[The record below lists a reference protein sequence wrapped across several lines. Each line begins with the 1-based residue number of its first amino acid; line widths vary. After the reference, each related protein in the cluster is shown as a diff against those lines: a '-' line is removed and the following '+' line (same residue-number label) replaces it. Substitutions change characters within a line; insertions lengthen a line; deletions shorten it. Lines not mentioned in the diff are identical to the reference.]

1 MRDGVRRPMK
11 RRRVGRLV
19 RNAAALMLS
28 SGGTAVLGVA
38 FWGIA
43 AHLASASVI
52 GRTSAEIAA
61 MALLANLAQLS
72 FGAVFE
78 RFLPV
83 AGTKTRSFILR
94 AYALCTSLAFVAA
107 VIYVSSGFAER
118 FLPSTLAWRTVFVA
132 SVVMWTIF
140 VLQDSA
146 LTGLRA
152 AKWVPLEN
160 IFFALAKMAL
170 LPAFLAL
177 SAGQGIFLA
186 WTSPVAITIIAVSW
200 YLFGRRIPDHERYS
214 TRVGNLPRTS
224 EIMTL
229 ALAHY
234 ATFLL
239 SMFTPAIVTLIVIQR
254 LGAVMNAYY
263 YLPALIAS
271 GATYFLWNIA
281 TSFLVEASSEP
292 YAVRRH
298 AKTTILTGAAVLGPI
313 VVLGVVFASPLL
325 RIFGAPYATHGTT
338 LLRMLLLALPGSA
351 VTILFTSFA
360 WLDRRLWW
368 MVARSLVSAGA
379 YFTIVFSLIGR
390 YELAAIGWASLGSS
404 LLQGIF
410 FLPVLIRRY
419 RASTNSAPP
428 DVVSVS

>member
-1 MRDGVRRPMK
+1 VRSLSWSGTAPG
-11 RRRVGRLV
+11 GRLV
-19 RNAAALMLS
+19 RNAVALMLS
-28 SGGTAVLGVA
+28 SGGTAVLGVV

-43 AHLASASVI
+43 AHLANASTI

-61 MALLANLAQLS
+61 MVLLANLAQLS

-83 AGTKTRSFILR
+83 AGTQTRAFVVR
-94 AYALCTSLAFVAA
+94 AYALCTSIALVGALV
-107 VIYVSSGFAER
+107 YVGAGFADR
-118 FLPSTLAWRTVFVA
+118 FLPATLAWRATFVV

-170 LPAFLAL
+170 LPAFLAI
-177 SAGQGIFLA
+177 SARQGIFLA
-186 WTSPVAITIIAVSW
+186 WTSPVAITILAVSW
-200 YLFGRRIPDHERYS
+200 YLFGRRIPDHETYS
-214 TRVGNLPRTS
+214 AHVAELPRMR
-224 EIMTL
+224 EILTL
-229 ALAHY
+229 AFAHY

-239 SMFTPAIVTLIVIQR
+239 SMFTPAIVTLIVIAR
-254 LGAVMNAYY
+254 LGAVMSAYY

-298 AKTTILTGAAVLGPI
+298 AKTTILTGLAVLGP
-313 VVLGVVFASPLL
+313 VVVVGVTFAPVLL
-325 RIFGAPYATHGTT
+325 RVFGASYATHGTT
-338 LLRMLLLALPGSA
+338 LLRMLLLALPGNA

-368 MVARSLVSAGA
+368 MVARSLASAFV
-379 YFTIVFSLIGR
+379 YFALLIALIGR
-390 YELAAIGWASLGSS
+390 YDLAAIGWASLGSS
-404 LLQGIF
+404 LVQGVF

-419 RASTNSAPP
+419 RASTDSEPP
-428 DVVSVS
+428 GPSGP

>member
-1 MRDGVRRPMK
+1 MHDAVRGSMSHP
-11 RRRVGRLV
+11 RVGRLV

-28 SGGTAVLGVA
+28 SGGTAVLGVV
-38 FWGIA
+38 FWGFA

-83 AGTKTRSFILR
+83 AGRQTRSFVLR
-94 AYALCTSLAFVAA
+94 AYVLCTSIAFVAA
-107 VIYVSSGFAER
+107 LIYVASGFAER
-118 FLPSTLAWRTVFVA
+118 FLPATFAWRSVFVV

-177 SAGQGIFLA
+177 SESQGIYLA
-186 WTSPVAITIIAVSW
+186 WTSPVAITIVAVSW

-214 TRVGNLPRTS
+214 AREGELPRVR

-254 LGAVMNAYY
+254 LGAVMSAYY

-298 AKTTILTGAAVLGPI
+298 AKTTILTGAAVLGP
-313 VVLGVVFASPLL
+313 VVTVGVVFASPLL
-325 RIFGAPYATHGTT
+325 RVFGAPYATHGTT
-338 LLRMLLLALPGSA
+338 LLRMLLLALPGNA
-351 VTILFTSFA
+351 VTILFTAFA

-368 MVARSLVSAGA
+368 MVARSLASAGV
-379 YFTIVFSLIGR
+379 YFALVVALIGR

-404 LLQGIF
+404 LLQGAF
-410 FLPVLIRRY
+410 FLPVLVRRY
-419 RASTNSAPP
+419 RASTDSAPP
-428 DVVSVS
+428 EVTTLS

>member
-1 MRDGVRRPMK
+1 MHVRVRRSM
-11 RRRVGRLV
+11 RRPHLGRLV

-43 AHLASASVI
+43 AHLAGPTVI

-83 AGTKTRSFILR
+83 AGAQTRAFVLR
-94 AYALCTSLAFVAA
+94 AYALCTSIAFIAA
-107 VIYVSSGFAER
+107 MIYVSVGFTDR
-118 FLPSTLAWRTVFVA
+118 FLPPTLAWRTIFVF
-132 SVVMWTIF
+132 SVVLWTIF

-177 SAGQGIFLA
+177 SESQGIFLA
-186 WTSPVAITIIAVSW
+186 WTSPVAITILAVSW

-214 TRVGNLPRTS
+214 TRVGELPRTR
-224 EIMTL
+224 EIVTL

-254 LGAVMNAYY
+254 LGAVMSAYY

-292 YAVRRH
+292 HAVRRH
-298 AKTTILTGAAVLGPI
+298 ATTTMLTGAAVLGPI
-313 VVLGVVFASPLL
+313 VVFGVAFASTLL
-325 RIFGAPYATHGTT
+325 RLFGASYATHGTT
-338 LLRMLLLALPGSA
+338 LLRMLLLSLPGNA

-368 MVARSLVSAGA
+368 MVARSLVSAVV
-379 YFTIVFSLIGR
+379 YFSLVLALIGR
-390 YELAAIGWASLGSS
+390 YRLAAIGWASLGSS
-404 LLQGIF
+404 LLQGVF

-419 RASTNSAPP
+419 RATSNSAPP
-428 DVVSVS
+428 DVARVP